1 MRRAAISAGHVPAV
15 IALRSRGWSSP
26 QRRRRR
32 ARPSMLEAPDYLRDS
47 AAIYERSF
55 AIIRAEADL
64 SRFSREEAEIAVR
77 MIHACGQVSAAAAI
91 EFAPGLV
98 EAARAA
104 LKRGAP

>member
-1 MRRAAISAGHVPAV
+1 
-15 IALRSRGWSSP
+15 
-26 QRRRRR
+26 
-32 ARPSMLEAPDYLRDS
+32 MLKAPDYLRDG

-55 AIIRAEADL
+55 AIIRTEADL

-77 MIHACGQVSAAAAI
+77 MIHACGQVEAAGAI

-104 LKRGAP
+104 LRRGAQILCDAAMVAPSVLNLVVASLADSVQVR